1 MKRIFIVCFVATML
15 LMAAGCGFDCY
26 TRCHQARVA
35 GDFGY
40 WHEPIK
46 PNHHKI
52 VYTVCPSQSET
63 MAREKWMRV
72 ASELCAECGCTEF
85 RPYDVV
91 YHAGISPPSERPN
104 MYKHISMRAERP
116 ADLMGRYPHVT
127 GCVECL
133 KKGE

>member
-40 WHEPIK
+40 WHEPIE
-46 PNHHKI
+46 PNHYRI
-52 VYTVCPSQSET
+52 EYTVCPSQSEAI
-63 MAREKWMRV
+63 AREKWMRV
-72 ASELCAECGCTEF
+72 AYELCAECDCSEI
-85 RPYDVV
+85 RPYNVE
-91 YHAGISPPSERPN
+91 YHVGTCPPSERPCAC
-104 MYKHISMRAERP
+104 KHLRMRTERP
-116 ADLMGRYPHVT
+116 ADLVERYPHVT

-133 KKGE
+133 KKSK